1 MTATTAPRTLHR
13 PIPALAAALSLLV
26 VSIPGAVA
34 RNSAGSL
41 ARMPVI
47 GESHVAGTLVDVLAA
62 ESLRPVERTFL
73 EKAAS
78 LSRQQIQL
86 AQLAVSQS
94 TGSDVRTYAQQV
106 ASDHRQ
112 ISDSIEGLRRKK
124 GVSAGSATDAVVT
137 ESHQRLAQKTGGDFD
152 REFVRLAGELQ
163 ASALTLFEEVMADA
177 KDVDVRELAGTYLPV
192 LREHQNRV
200 TELKKAYD

>member
-1 MTATTAPRTLHR
+1 
-13 PIPALAAALSLLV
+13 
-26 VSIPGAVA
+26 
-34 RNSAGSL
+34 
-41 ARMPVI
+41 MPVI
-47 GESHVAGTLVDVLAA
+47 GESHLAGMAIDALAA
-62 ESLRPVERTFL
+62 ETLRPVERTFL
-73 EKAAS
+73 EKAAA

-94 TGSDVRTYAQQV
+94 AGTDVRTYAQQV
-106 ASDHRQ
+106 ASDYRQ
-112 ISDSIEGLRRKK
+112 ISDSVEGLRRKK
-124 GVSAGSATDAVVT
+124 GVSAGSATDAFVS

-163 ASALTLFEEVMADA
+163 AAVLTLFEEVMADA
-177 KDVDVRELAGTYLPV
+177 KDAEVRELAGSCLPV